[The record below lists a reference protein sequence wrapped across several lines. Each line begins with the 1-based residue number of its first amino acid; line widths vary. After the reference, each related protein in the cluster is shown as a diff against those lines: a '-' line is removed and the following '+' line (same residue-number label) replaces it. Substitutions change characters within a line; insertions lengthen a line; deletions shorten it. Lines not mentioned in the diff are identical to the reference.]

1 MTPTGY
7 SIPYPLALWCQ
18 DEIGHWNFYLMLSS
32 QRKSKTIKQK
42 QVKEREKVVRE
53 E

>member
-7 SIPYPLALWCQ
+7 SIPYSLALWCQ
-18 DEIGHWNFYLMLSS
+18 YEIGHWNIYLMLSP

-42 QVKEREKVVRE
+42 QVKKREKVVRE